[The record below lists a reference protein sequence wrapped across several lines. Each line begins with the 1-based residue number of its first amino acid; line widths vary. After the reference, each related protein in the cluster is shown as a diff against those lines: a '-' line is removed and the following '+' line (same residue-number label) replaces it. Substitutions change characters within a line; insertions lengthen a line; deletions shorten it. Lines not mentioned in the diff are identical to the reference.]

1 MTSTRPAGT
10 LPSPRGTLSDALV
23 AALSDTSS
31 DGSDRLDSVVG
42 IAVDDEEDEQ
52 LALWTLYALHYRG
65 FAGVADECEWS
76 PPLLAL
82 RRRLE
87 TRLERRLRERFPGL
101 ESARVD
107 GVDGVDGAAEGDLG
121 EALFDY
127 IAAHEGPAVSPYV
140 HSRAD
145 ADQVRELLRHRS
157 LYHLQEFDPT
167 AWVVPRLPP
176 RPKAALLELAFDEYG
191 AGDPRRLHSHLFAR
205 ALTAS
210 GLDAGPGGYVDDA
223 PLPILEQ
230 NNAMTLLGLHRRL
243 RGAAVGH
250 LAAFEATSSLPSR
263 RMALGLQ
270 RLGFDDTVV
279 GYYTEHVT
287 ADAIHDQIACR
298 LVCGELVAAEPEL
311 REDVFFGA
319 FTCLDLES
327 RYAGWLLER
336 WQANEEAS
344 A

>member
-1 MTSTRPAGT
+1 MRKMSSTPTAGALPA
-10 LPSPRGTLSDALV
+10 PRGTLTDALV
-23 AALSDTSS
+23 AALSDPSA
-31 DGSDRLDSVVG
+31 DGPDRLDSM
-42 IAVDDEEDEQ
+42 IAVPADGEEDEQ

-65 FAGVADECEWS
+65 FDGVDDQCEWS
-76 PPLLAL
+76 PPLLTL

-87 TRLERRLRERFPGL
+87 SHLEGRLRERFPRL
-101 ESARVD
+101 PAAAN
-107 GVDGVDGAAEGDLG
+107 AAEGAVEDDLG

-140 HSRAD
+140 QSRAD

-167 AWVVPRLPP
+167 AWVVPRLPV

-191 AGDPRRLHSHLFAR
+191 GGDPRRLHSHLFAR
-205 ALTAS
+205 AMTAS
-210 GLDAGPGGYVDDA
+210 GLDAQPGGYIDEA

-270 RLGFDDTVV
+270 RLGFDDAVV
-279 GYYTEHVT
+279 DYYTEHVM
-287 ADAIHDQIACR
+287 ADAVHDQIACR
-298 LVCGELVAAEPEL
+298 LVCGGLVAEEPEL

-327 RYAGWLLER
+327 RYAGWVLER
-336 WQANEEAS
+336 WQASEEVS